1 MRRLLLSVLVLGAL
15 LCRPAAAVDRTERDL
30 TRLASQRPGNGSGSS
45 RRFEVP
51 PRGRVDVFVRLP
63 AESELR
69 VDALDGA
76 DDAALLVVAGEQA
89 RETIRPT
96 RGAGGGWEVSL
107 GRFDGQPVRLR
118 FKNRSRERSLAWRN
132 PRIAGVDRQDAP
144 VLPRAA
150 TPGGVRP
157 NVILYVVDTLRADRL
172 SVYGYQ
178 RPTTPELIKLADRGV
193 LFTNAYSAGA
203 HTSPSITAL
212 FASRLPSELS
222 GRLMPSGPARR
233 TLAELFEEAGYDT
246 AGFQANYGLIAALGF
261 ARGFDEYH
269 VLKEATPTGLRYLH
283 AEEVHEQVLPWVRAH
298 RDRPFFLYVQTMD
311 VHFPYEPPPPFRGLF
326 EKPPPYVAPEELQ
339 RLKDSISPEMGK
351 ALQFLGSVSPDKYD
365 SAVAYTDHELGK
377 FVDALDRLGLGDRT
391 VVVITADHGEPLLQ
405 RGEFMH
411 GKSLYEELVRV
422 PLLVL
427 MPGAAPARRDEIVS
441 LIDLAPTLADVAHIP
456 VPAQFLGKSLV
467 QPREDPPAALGEL
480 TKYFTNTPVA
490 WYVREGEWKLIAE
503 PKRTLLFHLP
513 SDPGEAHDIGRE
525 RPVVRGY
532 LKSAMTSRFPTRA
545 EQSATVNLD
554 AGLSDESRKE
564 LRDALKAL
572 GYIDSAP

>member
-1 MRRLLLSVLVLGAL
+1 ML
-15 LCRPAAAVDRTERDL
+15 
-30 TRLASQRPGNGSGSS
+30 
-45 RRFEVP
+45 
-51 PRGRVDVFVRLP
+51 DVFLRLP
-63 AESELR
+63 ADSELR
-69 VDALDGA
+69 VDALEGA
-76 DDAALLVVAGEQA
+76 DAAALLVVSGEQA
-89 RETIRPT
+89 RETIRPP
-96 RGAGGGWEVSL
+96 RSGAEGWQASL
-107 GRFDGQPVRLR
+107 SRFDGQPVRLR
-118 FKNRSRERSLAWRN
+118 FKNRSRERSLAWLN
-132 PRIAGVDRQDAP
+132 PRIAGVDRQRPPA
-144 VLPRAA
+144 LPRAA
-150 TPGGVRP
+150 TPPGVRP

-178 RPTTPELIKLADRGV
+178 RPTTPELIKLANRGV

-222 GRLMPSGPARR
+222 GRLMSSGPATR
-233 TLAELFEEAGYDT
+233 TLTELFDEAGYDT
-246 AGFQANYGLIAALGF
+246 AAFQANYGLIAPLGF

-269 VLKEATPTGLRYLH
+269 VLKETTPTGLRYLH

-311 VHFPYEPPPPFRGLF
+311 VHFPYEPPPPFRGMF
-326 EKPPPYVAPEELQ
+326 EKPPPYVAPDELQ

-365 SAVAYTDHELGK
+365 GAVAYTDHELGK
-377 FVDALDRLGLGDRT
+377 FVDALDRLGLADRT

-427 MPGAAPARRDEIVS
+427 MPGAGPARREEIVS

-467 QPREDPPAALGEL
+467 EPRDDPPAALGEL

-513 SDPGEAHDIGRE
+513 SDPGEAHDVGRE
-525 RPVVRGY
+525 RPIVRGY
-532 LKSAMTSRFPTRA
+532 LESAMAIRFPARRDRP
-545 EQSATVNLD
+545 ETVNLD